1 MHRRDFLKSI
11 VVWSLQAS
19 APAVLSACGSRNGE
33 TQERAVSADFP
44 QGVASADPASDSVVL
59 WTRALP
65 REAGLERFALRVEV
79 AEDEA
84 FARLVLRETVR
95 AEAAQDF
102 TVHARITGLRP
113 DTIYYYRFVSLTG
126 DVSITGRTWTAPAEG
141 LLAPLTLAFVSCQ
154 ERKHG
159 YYGAWRRMLKDDR
172 VAPRERQ
179 IRFVLH
185 LGDFI
190 YETDESWQAP
200 LDEHFDRIPGGLLE
214 PSGEPRDIGEFP
226 DGAVSASGVLHAETV
241 ADYRHLYRRYL
252 SDPDLLA
259 ARARWPFV
267 CIWDDHEFSDDCW
280 QSEAN
285 YDNHGAGATTDE
297 PSQRRKVAANQAWSE
312 YIPVDYAGAEQAG
325 EPARPFRFVDV
336 ENTPN
341 DRPNADNDK
350 AIASLTINRRLRFGQ
365 LFDLVLTDNRSYRS
379 DHAMPED
386 ISGGGGVFIHPRA
399 AMPLHLLNQLD
410 AGNMANDGN
419 PRAYLGIG
427 GVVFANP
434 RRHSPPGSILG
445 ERQKQWWK
453 RKMTESTARWR
464 LWGNSVPL
472 MRFKVNLQAL
482 DDILPEIVLSS
493 DSWDGYAHERR
504 ELMRHLRDNG
514 IGNVV
519 SLSGDVHAHFA
530 GTVFDDYDAQNPEP
544 AAVEVVTAAI
554 SSLSM
559 FAGVER
565 MSRRDRPTALEAAVR
580 SLITYPDPDDPTRQI
595 RNLDN
600 SLLNGVEAGLAAAA
614 GKSAEEVAAARNP
627 TVNPHLLHADTAAH
641 GYGVATVT
649 KDEMTVRLVTVETIT
664 DNARADRVESVV
676 TFSIPH
682 RENGGAPTIRK
693 L

>member
-1 MHRRDFLKSI
+1 MQRRDFLKSI

-19 APAVLSACGSRNGE
+19 APAVLSACGGRNDEVQE
-33 TQERAVSADFP
+33 TPVGASFP
-44 QGVASADPASDSVVL
+44 QGVASADPAADSVVL

-65 REAGLERFALRVEV
+65 REAGLESFGLRVEV

-84 FARLVLRETVR
+84 FARPVLRESVR
-95 AEAAQDF
+95 ADAAQDF
-102 TVHARITGLRP
+102 TVHARITGLSP

-126 DVSITGRTWTAPAEG
+126 DVSVTGRTWTAPEYDS
-141 LLAPLTLAFVSCQ
+141 LAPLTLAFVSCQ

-172 VAPRERQ
+172 AAPREQQ

-190 YETDESWQAP
+190 YESDESWQEP
-200 LDEHFDRIPGGLLE
+200 LDEHLDPIPGGLLE
-214 PSGEPRDIGEFP
+214 PSGEPRGIGEFP
-226 DGAVSASGVLHAETV
+226 DGAVSASGVPHAETV

-297 PSQRRKVAANQAWSE
+297 PSQQRKVAANQAWSE
-312 YIPVDYAGAEQAG
+312 YIPMDYAGAEQAG
-325 EPARPFRFVDV
+325 EPARPFRFVTV

-341 DRPNADNDK
+341 DHPNDDNEK

-365 LFDLVLTDNRSYRS
+365 LIDLLLTDNRSYRS
-379 DHAMPED
+379 DHAVPED
-386 ISGGGGVFIHPRA
+386 ISGGGVFIHPRA

-419 PRAYLGIG
+419 PRAYLSIG
-427 GVVFANP
+427 GAVFANP

-453 RKMTESTARWR
+453 QRMAESKARWR

-472 MRFKVNLQAL
+472 MRLKINLQAVSDL
-482 DDILPEIVLSS
+482 LPEVVLSS

-504 ELMRHLRDNG
+504 ELMRYLRDNG

-530 GTVFDDYDAQNPEP
+530 GTVFDDYDARNPEP

-559 FAGVER
+559 FAGTER
-565 MSRRDRPTALEAAVR
+565 LSRVDHPSALEAAVR
-580 SLITYPDPDDPTRQI
+580 SLIIYPDPDDPERLI

-627 TVNPHLLHADTAAH
+627 AVNPHLLHADTAAH
-641 GYGVATVT
+641 GYGLATVT
-649 KDEMTVRLVTVETIT
+649 KEEMTVRLVTMETIT

-676 TFSIPH
+676 TFAIPH
-682 RENGGAPTIRK
+682 RESGEALTIRK
-693 L
+693 V